1 MCLVYLSI
9 KQRRFK
15 KAHAYCK
22 EIRTILEK
30 RSDPIL
36 SKFLQLFEGSINI
49 YSNENIDDGV
59 QNLKDL
65 LQSLPKKGFERII
78 GFAMETIAF
87 ADLLL
92 GNFSSAIKDFTEVET
107 FYRTVGNIQAT
118 LHSKIHHSYAMIAT
132 GALSAA
138 KKMID
143 DTILES
149 KVHAYDY
156 GIYLGTILLSDLYLK
171 IGQLE
176 LASFELALILQ
187 LGSTLGNDEA
197 RAFTLLKK
205 GQVNFMYGRYGR
217 AEKNLLNA
225 LELISPTDSKSL
237 KTTILH
243 WLILTEHKL
252 GKPYEEHFKMFVVH
266 AETLSDHPPT
276 QLSSCILYHTLG
288 KLNVFENPLF
298 LQLLERPE
306 IGITEKLDA
315 LFLLVDVQLDQMRK
329 SCHLSSQNLFQMS
342 DIFETLNE
350 FAVQERSIFHKI
362 LFLLL
367 KAKFHAVEQNNELLE
382 PTLQMAEGFIEEY
395 GLNHFK
401 PSVWKIRQIVEKNK
415 GISNFQNLLF
425 EDTGFAD
432 DFLQVYDFERN
443 DRPSLIAFILT
454 RDGGLELL
462 NIPLQ
467 RQDQPQL
474 FISGLLYGIKLLSY
488 FWKENQTKYL
498 NVGVFTVFF
507 HYLDGLEF
515 WLIAKGIDDPELVNS
530 KFLQTVEEMS
540 DRNLFQ
546 KNNIDPVVEH
556 QIRGLFSDL
565 KSILSA

>member
-1 MCLVYLSI
+1 
-9 KQRRFK
+9 
-15 KAHAYCK
+15 
-22 EIRTILEK
+22 
-30 RSDPIL
+30 
-36 SKFLQLFEGSINI
+36 
-49 YSNENIDDGV
+49 
-59 QNLKDL
+59 
-65 LQSLPKKGFERII
+65 
-78 GFAMETIAF
+78 
-87 ADLLL
+87 
-92 GNFSSAIKDFTEVET
+92 
-107 FYRTVGNIQAT
+107 
-118 LHSKIHHSYAMIAT
+118 
-132 GALSAA
+132 
-138 KKMID
+138 
-143 DTILES
+143 
-149 KVHAYDY
+149 
-156 GIYLGTILLSDLYLK
+156 
-171 IGQLE
+171 
-176 LASFELALILQ
+176 
-187 LGSTLGNDEA
+187 
-197 RAFTLLKK
+197 
-205 GQVNFMYGRYGR
+205 
-217 AEKNLLNA
+217 
-225 LELISPTDSKSL
+225 
-237 KTTILH
+237 
-243 WLILTEHKL
+243 
-252 GKPYEEHFKMFVVH
+252 
-266 AETLSDHPPT
+266 
-276 QLSSCILYHTLG
+276 
-288 KLNVFENPLF
+288 
-298 LQLLERPE
+298 
-306 IGITEKLDA
+306 
-315 LFLLVDVQLDQMRK
+315 
-329 SCHLSSQNLFQMS
+329 MS